1 MSQMLQLSPR
11 TIAGIANF
19 AVQYNYST
27 ISFAMLL
34 LAREFKGTP
43 IWASSALASSVFVG
57 SMLGMLSL
65 GFIGDLIGRQLAL
78 ALTLSIAT
86 VSAVLSALA
95 SFGGENEVYLWIA
108 MWRFILGIG
117 IGGIYPLSSAVAYE
131 STADTSGDT
140 EDSQGTIHAATA
152 LFWQVP
158 GHVMVYVVA
167 LILLQ
172 FNLSFGFQWRA
183 LLLSGAVPLVCIVPA
198 CMARYYDQR
207 DVQHAAVAESY
218 GKVVIGERTSGLT
231 SEHTSIATTSAAG
244 NAGTNHTAATTEG
257 FSIRIALGDLSK
269 VVQDPRARLH
279 LLGVSLCWF
288 LLDVYIYGVS
298 IFSPK
303 ILFYIFRDSNSL
315 TDNCWQNIASQA
327 VTLPVAGFSVLALT
341 CGDPRDLQIIG
352 FLFVVAALLV
362 FAATWERLR
371 DHPWE
376 LFGLFCYLKGSMV
389 LFVPA
394 TTFTL
399 PNSLFRKEIRTS
411 CNGIAASA
419 GKLGAFAGS
428 FLFPLVYELFGMV
441 VLMLSCAFV
450 ALIGACV
457 TFLTL
462 PRRDPLGPSHNTGS
476 REEKQPLFPKDSK
489 DDVVI

>member
-1 MSQMLQLSPR
+1 MSQLLQLSPR

-19 AVQYNYST
+19 AVQYNYSS

-43 IWASSALASSVFVG
+43 VWASSALASSIFVG

-108 MWRFILGIG
+108 IWRFILGIG

-131 STADTSGDT
+131 STADSSGDT
-140 EDSQGTIHAATA
+140 DSQGTIHAATA

-158 GHVMVYVVA
+158 GQVMVYVIA

-172 FNLSFGFQWRA
+172 FNLSFGFQWRT
-183 LLLSGAVPLVCIVPA
+183 LLLSGALPLVCIIPS
-198 CMARYYDQR
+198 CMARYYDER
-207 DVQHAAVAESY
+207 DVQHASFAESY

-231 SEHTSIATTSAAG
+231 SEHSTTGKHSTSRADIG
-244 NAGTNHTAATTEG
+244 GTNSHAVVTTPEG
-257 FSIRIALGDLSK
+257 FSIQKALNDLSK
-269 VVQDPRARLH
+269 VVEDPRARTH
-279 LLGVSLCWF
+279 LFGVSLCWF

-303 ILFYIFRDSNSL
+303 ILFYIFRESTSL
-315 TDNCWQNIASQA
+315 TDNCWQNIASQL

-352 FLFVVAALLV
+352 FLFVVAALLI
-362 FAATWERLR
+362 FAATWEQLR

-399 PNSLFRKEIRTS
+399 PNSLFRKEIRAS
-411 CNGIAASA
+411 CNGIAAST

-441 VLMLSCAFV
+441 VLMISCALV

-457 TFLTL
+457 TYLTL
-462 PRRDPLGPSHNTGS
+462 PRKDAVPANTGTK
-476 REEKQPLFPKDSK
+476 EEKQPLFPKD
-489 DDVVI
+489 DEII

>member
-1 MSQMLQLSPR
+1 M
-11 TIAGIANF
+11 
-19 AVQYNYST
+19 
-27 ISFAMLL
+27 
-34 LAREFKGTP
+34 
-43 IWASSALASSVFVG
+43 ASSIFVG

-86 VSAVLSALA
+86 VSAILSALA
-95 SFGGENEVYLWIA
+95 SFGGENEVYLWIT

-131 STADTSGDT
+131 SSNTADASGDT

-158 GHVMVYVVA
+158 GHVMVYVIS

-183 LLLSGAVPLVCIVPA
+183 LLLSGALPLVCIIPS

-207 DVQHAAVAESY
+207 DAQHAAVAESY

-231 SEHTSIATTSAAG
+231 SEHSAAG
-244 NAGTNHTAATTEG
+244 RLPSSSAAADGSSTGATTPDG
-257 FSIRIALGDLSK
+257 FSIRKALSDLSK
-269 VVQDPRARLH
+269 VVEDPRARLH
-279 LLGVSLCWF
+279 LLGVSFCWF

-303 ILFYIFRDSNSL
+303 ILFYIFRESTSL
-315 TDNCWQNIASQA
+315 TDNCWQNIASQM

-352 FLFVVAALLV
+352 FLFVVAALLI

-441 VLMLSCAFV
+441 VLMISCALV

-462 PRRDPLGPSHNTGS
+462 PRRDAAPATTGTK
-476 REEKQPLFPKDSK
+476 EEKQPLFPKD
-489 DDVVI
+489 DEVI